1 MQNKLYFCTNT
12 KMSKGLAESLSYLKD
27 LQSLLSDL
35 PQKDIELAVMLPFT
49 ALYPAK
55 QICLKSN
62 ILLGAQNVCQET
74 DFSFTGEI
82 SAPMLK
88 ELNLDCVMAGHSE
101 RRRKAGETDSII
113 NQKILSAIAE
123 NLTVF
128 LGISETASEKQYI
141 ISDEVLRIQLKR
153 CLYGIRAEQ
162 IPLLRILYEPAWA
175 IGKDSTCI
183 PPDYVGKKHNTIRC
197 CLCELFGSDTGSSV
211 PIIYGGSVSPSN
223 ACSLID
229 QPNVDGLGIGRSA
242 GDAFTFNCLI
252 RNVQKH
258 VNQSTSKGDK
268 PYAENFK

>member
-12 KMSKGLAESLSYLKD
+12 KMSKGLTESLSYLKD
-27 LQSLLSDL
+27 LQTLLSDL

-49 ALYPAK
+49 ALYPAR

-88 ELNLDCVMAGHSE
+88 ELNLDCVMIGHSE
-101 RRRKAGETDSII
+101 RRRKAGETDSMI
-113 NQKILSAIAE
+113 NQKVLFALSE

-128 LGISETASEKQYI
+128 LGISETASEKQYM

-153 CLYGIRAEQ
+153 SLYGIRTEQ
-162 IPLLRILYEPAWA
+162 VPLLRILYEPAWA
-175 IGKDSTCI
+175 IGKDSSCI
-183 PPDYVGKKHNTIRC
+183 PPDYVGKKHNTIRS
-197 CLCELFGSDTGSSV
+197 CLCELFGSDTGSSIPV
-211 PIIYGGSVSPSN
+211 IYGGSVSPSN
-223 ACSLID
+223 ACRLID

-242 GDAFTFNCLI
+242 WDAFTFNCLI
-252 RNVQKH
+252 RNVQEH